1 MKKILIIAFTAAIIS
16 GALGAESV
24 TLTVDKAVE
33 LAVAQNLG
41 LKQSGID
48 VRTRERAKDTA
59 WNAFL
64 PSMSASA
71 GLNSTAG
78 LFHFNGITPPAIND
92 PGALGFNTGLSFS
105 LPINAAVSTGIKN
118 LVASYEAG
126 LISYEDAQKKL
137 ERDVRKQFFLL
148 LGSQENI
155 KIQEG
160 NIALA
165 EKRLTQARNN
175 FDNGL
180 APELEVLSAEV
191 TVANLQPAYNGT
203 VATYD
208 SLMLFFKFLL
218 GEDRNTDITLDGILE
233 TELYDLDSENL
244 INGYIARRLDV
255 RGLDKQIE
263 ALDYAKKTLNRNFNT
278 PTLVMGGSWGL
289 SGSNSEIDRATSP
302 PSAIDPWSDWA
313 DRFTLSLNLQ
323 WKFDGLIPGSKSDV
337 QVKEMQDTIDTL
349 SIAKQMAYVSAGM
362 EITNL
367 VNKLNTSRK
376 TIEANTS
383 SVGLAQRN
391 YELTEEAYNVGTREL
406 LDVESRQQD
415 YLLAVQQLLLAKYEY
430 IAGLLDL
437 EYALNTPMSEYL
449 NN

>member
-1 MKKILIIAFTAAIIS
+1 MKKLLIIAFTAAIIS

-33 LAVAQNLG
+33 LAVARNLG

-71 GLNSTAG
+71 GFNSFTG
-78 LFHFNGITPPAIND
+78 LLQSSGVTPPTIGE
-92 PGALGFNTGLSFS
+92 PGSLGFTTGLTLS

-118 LVASYEAG
+118 LVSSYEAG

-137 ERDVRKQFFLL
+137 ERDVRKQFFLI
-148 LGSQENI
+148 LGNQENI

-203 VATYD
+203 VAAYD

-218 GEDRNTDITLDGILE
+218 GEDRNTDITLDGNLE
-233 TELYDLDSENL
+233 TDLYDLDSEKL
-244 INGYIARRLDV
+244 INSYMARRLDI

-263 ALDYAKKTLNRNFNT
+263 ALDYAKKTMNRNFNT
-278 PTLVMGGSWGL
+278 PTLIIGGSYGL
-289 SGSNSEIDRATSP
+289 NGSNTDTDRAMNP
-302 PSAIDPWSDWA
+302 IDPWSDWT
-313 DRFTLSLNLQ
+313 DNFTMSLNLQ

-337 QVKEMQDTIDTL
+337 QVKEMQDTIDSL
-349 SIAKQMAYVSAGM
+349 SISKQMAFESAGM

-367 VNKLNTSRK
+367 VNKLATSRK
-376 TIEANTS
+376 TIEATTS
-383 SVGLAQRN
+383 SVGLARRN

-415 YLLAVQQLLLAKYEY
+415 YLAAAQQLLLAKYEY

-437 EYALNTPMSEYL
+437 SYALNTPIEEYL
-449 NN
+449 NK

>member
-1 MKKILIIAFTAAIIS
+1 MKRILIPVLIS
-16 GALGAESV
+16 VLFSGVIGAESI
-24 TLTVDKAVE
+24 TLTVDQAVE
-33 LAVAQNLG
+33 MAIAQNLG
-41 LKQSGID
+41 LKQEGID
-48 VRTRERAKDTA
+48 VRTKERAKDSA

-71 GLNSTAG
+71 GFNSTAG
-78 LFHFNGITPPAIND
+78 LFQFNGITPPALTD
-92 PGALGFNTGLSFS
+92 PGAVGFTTGLNFS

-118 LVASYEAG
+118 LVSDYEAG

-160 NIALA
+160 NISLA

-191 TVANLQPAYNGT
+191 TLANLQPAYNGT
-203 VATYD
+203 VASYD

-218 GEDRNTDITLDGILE
+218 GEDRGTEITLEGNLD
-233 TELYDLDSENL
+233 TDLYDLDSEEL
-244 INGYIARRLDV
+244 INGFIARRLDI
-255 RGLDKQIE
+255 RQLEKQIDT
-263 ALDYAKKTLNRNFNT
+263 LGYAKKTMNRNYNT
-278 PTLVMGGSWGL
+278 PTLVVGGSWGL
-289 SGSNSEIDRATSP
+289 SGSNSDTSRMMQP
-302 PSAIDPWSDWA
+302 IDPWTDWT

-337 QVKEMQDTIDTL
+337 QVKEMQDAIDSL
-349 SIAKQMAYVSAGM
+349 SIAKQMAFENAGM
-362 EITNL
+362 EITNI
-367 VNKLNTSRK
+367 VNKLATSRK

-383 SVGLAQRN
+383 SVELAKKN

-406 LDVESRQQD
+406 LDVEARQQD
-415 YLLAVQQLLLAKYEY
+415 YLKAAQQLLLAKYEY

-437 EYALNTPMSEYL
+437 EYALNAPMEEFLSR
-449 NN
+449 